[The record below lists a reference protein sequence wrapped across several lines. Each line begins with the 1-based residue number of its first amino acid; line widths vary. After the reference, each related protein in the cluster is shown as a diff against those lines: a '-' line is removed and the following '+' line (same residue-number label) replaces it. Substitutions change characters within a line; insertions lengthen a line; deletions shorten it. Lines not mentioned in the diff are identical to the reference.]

1 VKKISDNAYVMNLPS
16 IMSMSKIFNV
26 VDFYEYHP
34 TEKIYPKSNRRSSQ
48 KMKADQDRA
57 ADRLN

>member
-1 VKKISDNAYVMNLPS
+1 MKKISDNAYVMNLPS

-34 TEKIYPKSNRRSSQ
+34 TEKVYLKSNRISSQ